1 MARRSFELNGS
12 KAEDFGLETEP
23 TSAKCRNQMKL
34 QLSLAASW
42 GFIQIER
49 PLTIQNAQ
57 FVPPPVRLWRRRF
70 GETARCIREQ
80 CSVLLSLE
88 EGERMNRRA
97 AFVLDIS
104 LER

>member
-23 TSAKCRNQMKL
+23 TSANRRHQMKL

-49 PLTIQNAQ
+49 PVTLKSTNRDGKLIVGEMVDPGADHGIIGIPKAQ
-57 FVPPPVRLWRRRF
+57 LN
-70 GETARCIREQ
+70 
-80 CSVLLSLE
+80 SL
-88 EGERMNRRA
+88 G
-97 AFVLDIS
+97 IS
-104 LER
+104 IAKRSEL